1 MACGIYKITNLING
15 NSYIGQSVDIKRR
28 WRNEKAAA
36 FNEDS
41 PSYNTVLSKAFRRYC
56 SINQGKV
63 DFSNFSFEILEECL
77 VSDLSK
83 QEQYYIA
90 KYDTYNNGYNMTE
103 GGDTPHT
110 QILTKQ
116 QVLQIVE
123 CLQTDLEK
131 NSEQIGKD
139 FNVSGRMI
147 RSINNGSCHR
157 FDFLDYPIRQKYVSH
172 PRNTKLRGSLTNPV
186 SIKSTPPEKPKS
198 KCPSNDILFK
208 QLYDTSFTSVGNLY
222 GVSATMVQKWLKQT
236 GAPTKIKEFKA
247 WYKTT
252 ILGELEVVIKTPK
265 KLACKSVAQYSL
277 TGELLHEFS
286 SLNAAASS
294 VSTNNYGSVHI
305 KEVCENKRKS
315 AYGFYWRY
323 SER

>member
-28 WRNEKAAA
+28 WRNEKAVA

-110 QILTKQ
+110 QVLTKQ

-172 PRNTKLRGSLTNPV
+172 PRNTKLRDSLTNP
-186 SIKSTPPEKPKS
+186 IKTASTLPKKPKS
-198 KCPSNDILFK
+198 KCPSYDILFK
-208 QLYDTSFTSVGNLY
+208 QLYDTSFTAVGKLY

-236 GAPTKIKEFKA
+236 EAPTNIKEFKV
-247 WYKTT
+247 WYRTVV
-252 ILGELEVVIKTPK
+252 LEEPEAEVIAPK
-265 KLACKSVAQYSL
+265 KLISKPVIQYSL
-277 TGELLHEFS
+277 TGEFLREFS
-286 SLNAAASS
+286 SLNAAASF
-294 VSTNNYGSVHI
+294 VATNNYGSVHI

-323 SER
+323 LER